1 MALLSGSTRRPTV
14 AIGPPSA
21 GIHAHVVSLTKPS
34 VQTVRAAPNASAI
47 APIDTRPARG
57 PTRRSG
63 ATTARRTKAT
73 KGSPRTSS
81 GSQTLGAIALA
92 TEQVEAVRL
101 DGPANAE
108 DRDDDRQPD
117 RDLGDRDGDGEE
129 REDEPRH
136 VPVEARERDEVD
148 VDGVEHQLDPEQD
161 ADCVATGQDTEEAD
175 REHERPQDQVR
186 RTTDHSSLP
195 AKQRAPRGP
204 TTRTT

>member
-34 VQTVRAAPNASAI
+34 VQTVSAAPNASAI

-63 ATTARRTKAT
+63 ATTARRTKAA

-92 TEQVEAVRL
+92 TQQVEAGRP
-101 DGPANAE
+101 DGPADAE
-108 DRDDDRQPD
+108 ERDDGRQTDPG
-117 RDLGDRDGDGEE
+117 LGNRKGG
-129 REDEPRH
+129 R
-136 VPVEARERDEVD
+136 
-148 VDGVEHQLDPEQD
+148 
-161 ADCVATGQDTEEAD
+161 
-175 REHERPQDQVR
+175 
-186 RTTDHSSLP
+186 
-195 AKQRAPRGP
+195 
-204 TTRTT
+204 

>member
-34 VQTVRAAPNASAI
+34 AQTVSAAPNASAI

-63 ATTARRTKAT
+63 ATTARRTKVT

-136 VPVEARERDEVD
+136 VPLKRAN
-148 VDGVEHQLDPEQD
+148 
-161 ADCVATGQDTEEAD
+161 ATRLMLTALSISSIPSSMPTAL
-175 REHERPQDQVR
+175 RRVKTPKRPIEN
-186 RTTDHSSLP
+186 TS
-195 AKQRAPRGP
+195 APRIRYAGRPIIPRSARSKGRRGGP
-204 TTRTT
+204 PP